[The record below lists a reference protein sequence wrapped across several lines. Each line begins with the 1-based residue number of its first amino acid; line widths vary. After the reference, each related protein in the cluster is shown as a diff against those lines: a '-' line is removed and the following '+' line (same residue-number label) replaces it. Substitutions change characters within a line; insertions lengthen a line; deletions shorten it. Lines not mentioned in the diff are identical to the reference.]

1 MVKDWTTEEMA
12 ALRAAVPRD
21 GLATVFRNRTVLDLA
36 RDAMCISRHGLAA
49 RAHTDMWGQD
59 ETMYLATLEQIV
71 DSGLSPADNKL
82 AAFHGRW
89 NGDIDRAFEE
99 YAY

>member
-1 MVKDWTTEEMA
+1 
-12 ALRAAVPRD
+12 
-21 GLATVFRNRTVLDLA
+21 
-36 RDAMCISRHGLAA
+36 
-49 RAHTDMWGQD
+49 MWRQD

-71 DSGLSPADNKL
+71 DSGLSPAENKL